1 MQTIRT
7 LALAFVM
14 AAGPATAST
23 VNVVTNGGFEDGA
36 TGFFTDFTQGQL
48 GSVSRYDVVGTTSGL
63 APHSGTQYLFVNGNN
78 TPSSE
83 PTSWAQTV
91 QLIAGNLY
99 SFSAWMADWSGV
111 NPKAI
116 LSVRIDG
123 TEFTTM
129 TAPATQD
136 TWAQFTGSFTA
147 HITGTATLSFVELTS
162 AFGGNDYGLDDISLT
177 TSIPSAVPLPAG
189 LPLLLAGMGALAL
202 VRRRRV

>member
-7 LALAFVM
+7 AAIALFV
-14 AAGPATAST
+14 AAGPATSAT
-23 VNVVTNGGFEDGA
+23 VNVITNGGFEDGA
-36 TGFFTDFTQGQL
+36 TGFFTDLSQGSL
-48 GSVSRYDVVGTTSGL
+48 GSVSRYGVVGTTLGL

-99 SFSAWMADWSGV
+99 DFTAWMADWSGV

-129 TAPATQD
+129 TAPGTQD
-136 TWAQFTGSFTA
+136 TWVQFTGSFIAQT
-147 HITGTATLSFVELTS
+147 TGTSTLSFVELTS
-162 AFGGNDYGLDDISLT
+162 SFGGNDYGLDDISLT
-177 TSIPSAVPLPAG
+177 TNIPSAVPLPAG
-189 LPLLLAGMGALAL
+189 LPLLLAGMGALAF
-202 VRRRRV
+202 VRRRRI